1 MAKRET
7 VTIVRKPRVDRL
19 KPASGPVEEA
29 PVSRCIVLPR
39 ASNETDAGWVQV
51 SGYTVIAPVG
61 SDFRPDDQ
69 VRIRGELYAVIGEPG
84 EYPVKKGKPGVFVTT
99 ERVARTGT

>member
-1 MAKRET
+1 MRRGVACAGAAAALCLLVPGAAWAKRQ
-7 VTIVRKPRVDRL
+7 
-19 KPASGPVEEA
+19 A
-29 PVSRCIVLPR
+29 PITGKLSK
-39 ASNETDAGWVQV
+39 